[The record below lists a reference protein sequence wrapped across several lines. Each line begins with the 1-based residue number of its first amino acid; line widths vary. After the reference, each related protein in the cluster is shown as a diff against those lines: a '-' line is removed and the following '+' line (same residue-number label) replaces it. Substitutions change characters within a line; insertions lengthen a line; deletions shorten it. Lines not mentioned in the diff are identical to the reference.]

1 MGRAIDMENNI
12 DKHEQRIFKLEG
24 AVEEMIQI
32 VENIRK
38 NFKKIQ
44 ASQSKK
50 HNKRST
56 DVKKKTNSKRT
67 K

>member
-12 DKHEQRIFKLEG
+12 EKHERRIFKLEG

-44 ASQSKK
+44 ASQSKE

-56 DVKKKTNSKRT
+56 EVKKKTNNKRT

>member
-12 DKHEQRIFKLEG
+12 DKHERRIFKLEG
-24 AVEEMIQI
+24 AVEEMIQL
-32 VENIRK
+32 VENIRI

-44 ASQSKK
+44 ASQSKE

-56 DVKKKTNSKRT
+56 DVKKKANNKGA